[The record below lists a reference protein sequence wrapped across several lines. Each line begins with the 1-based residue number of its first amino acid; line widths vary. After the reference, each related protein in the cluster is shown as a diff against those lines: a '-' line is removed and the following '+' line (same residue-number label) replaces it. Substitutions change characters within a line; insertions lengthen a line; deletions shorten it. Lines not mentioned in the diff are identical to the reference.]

1 MEHLKSL
8 KSEQMFKIIERMMNL
23 EDCFVS
29 VNAPITRVEKD
40 RILRSYR
47 AMNGVLHSARAYGR
61 YFAAD
66 DIKDDAVIQAQM
78 YSLRA
83 SVLAVEDA
91 RERLFLYH
99 YYIKGNT
106 LPICA
111 KIHGVSL
118 RTISRLKN

>member
-1 MEHLKSL
+1 
-8 KSEQMFKIIERMMNL
+8 MNL

-29 VNAPITRVEKD
+29 VNAPLTRVEKD

-47 AMNGVLHSARAYGR
+47 TMNGVLHSARAYGR

-106 LPICA
+106 LLFQNTINKDYLDIA
-111 KIHGVSL
+111 VSADHSVKESCVIIDV
-118 RTISRLKN
+118 TD